1 MFRTNQKRLFVMLE
15 TDEND
20 DTTIPDREESKNFWS
35 NIWDNP
41 VKHNANAE
49 WLKGLERNL
58 TGINQQ
64 SNFVINVEGINKQLK
79 KTANWKAPGLDGL
92 QGFWLKNTSC
102 RERLAIQLQDSIDN
116 NDTPAWFTK
125 GRTVL
130 IIKDKEKGSMA
141 SNFRPITCLP
151 QMWKLLTGIMSN
163 DLYQHLENTNLL
175 PDEQKGCRQNSRGT
189 KDQLLIDKMIIK
201 EL

>member
-141 SNFRPITCLP
+141 SNFRPIT
-151 QMWKLLTGIMSN
+151 
-163 DLYQHLENTNLL
+163 
-175 PDEQKGCRQNSRGT
+175 
-189 KDQLLIDKMIIK
+189 
-201 EL
+201 